1 MGIILP
7 LDTDPTRAGY
17 ITVYKRNM
25 VSRRDF
31 GKIALAGWPLS
42 RALAA
47 KINSDIN
54 GVRIGVQTYS
64 FRSLP
69 REGILDQ
76 VVKAMTDIG
85 LGECELFAPQVEPNL
100 MPAFNGGRGPGG
112 APPDPARVAARAKAR
127 E

>member
-1 MGIILP
+1 M
-7 LDTDPTRAGY
+7 Y
-17 ITVYKRNM
+17 
-25 VSRRDF
+25 SRRDF

-47 KINSDIN
+47 KINSDIH

-69 REGILDQ
+69 REGILDE
-76 VVKAMTDIG
+76 VIKAMTDIG

-100 MPAFNGGRGPGG
+100 MPPFAGGGRGKGE
-112 APPDPARVAARAKAR
+112 PDPARVAARAKAR
-127 E
+127 EELRKWRTTVS